1 MACILVVDDD
11 PGIREV
17 LSEAL
22 TFHGHEVVVATD
34 GAQGLR
40 VAASTPP
47 DLVITDIVMPEK
59 EGLETIMELRR
70 TWPELKIIAISGGG
84 VAGPQGYLLP
94 AEKLGADRS
103 LAKPFRIDEL
113 LRVVDELLQ
122 AP

>member
-1 MACILVVDDD
+1 MSRILVVDDD

-22 TFHGHEVVVATD
+22 SYHGHEVTVAVD

-40 VAASTPP
+40 AASSSPP
-47 DLVITDIVMPEK
+47 DLVVTDIVMPEK

-70 TWPELKIIAISGGG
+70 RWPGLKIVAISGGG
-84 VAGPQGYLLP
+84 VAGPHGYLLP

-122 AP
+122 SD